1 MLIAA
6 TEETILD
13 DATRSLEAAI
23 DDSKEQSLEVLKA
36 ALGRKGEGEEPEI
49 EVWQG
54 GSSVAG
60 GQPTHDTSGAPQLPW
75 IHRTLLDTL
84 GEY

>member
-1 MLIAA
+1 VKRRLGSPVVLIAA

-36 ALGRKGEGEEPEI
+36 ALGRKGEGEELRN
-49 EVWQG
+49 QK
-54 GSSVAG
+54 
-60 GQPTHDTSGAPQLPW
+60 
-75 IHRTLLDTL
+75 
-84 GEY
+84 